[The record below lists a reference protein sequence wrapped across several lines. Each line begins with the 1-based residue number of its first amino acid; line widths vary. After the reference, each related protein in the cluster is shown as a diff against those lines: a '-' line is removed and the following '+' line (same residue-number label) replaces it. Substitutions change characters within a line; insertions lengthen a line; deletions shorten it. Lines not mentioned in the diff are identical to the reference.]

1 MNKKK
6 AISIITKA
14 AHLYHD
20 NLEDQK
26 VLFIYGIPRDV
37 RKQIEADKDP
47 ISGLSFYE
55 TTYHRS
61 NYLHLTG
68 IRLNTSTVASSI
80 HFYEK
85 CLAGRLSEDDF
96 ILSKDGS
103 TDQKLEVIENMM
115 KIKKVAAM
123 IGDFTDYGLKLY
135 SEKIAGNTYASMG
148 FVRDSYSG
156 LNVPNT
162 LLKKDI
168 KEASSKP
175 QQKIYFTM
183 SKPYTAEKYRKI
195 EKKDKSLR
203 IERILGISEYVDL
216 QGIEK

>member
-61 NYLHLTG
+61 NFLHLTG

-85 CLAGRLSEDDF
+85 CLAACVFSMTFSWFLIVCSKRF
-96 ILSKDGS
+96 CCAPIL
-103 TDQKLEVIENMM
+103 LRIL
-115 KIKKVAAM
+115 
-123 IGDFTDYGLKLY
+123 F
-135 SEKIAGNTYASMG
+135 
-148 FVRDSYSG
+148 
-156 LNVPNT
+156 
-162 LLKKDI
+162 
-168 KEASSKP
+168 
-175 QQKIYFTM
+175 
-183 SKPYTAEKYRKI
+183 
-195 EKKDKSLR
+195 SLR
-203 IERILGISEYVDL
+203 RAGSILPIAWLIEGFYHFLRI
-216 QGIEK
+216 